1 MLGSKKYI
9 YLFIATVLQL
19 SIVGQNIDSL
29 KLALKNA
36 KDDTTR
42 CVLLHELSNNAGE
55 DEWPKFNDELYN
67 FTESKLRSKSIS
79 KYEYKFYN
87 RYLAISLSNY
97 GFLASVKG
105 DIAEALNFFNKS
117 LKIQEEIGD
126 DRGIALSVNN
136 LGFIYQKQ
144 GDIPKALEYYHKSLK
159 IHEGIGE
166 REGIS
171 SSLNNIAFIYD
182 DLGELEKSLE
192 FYNRCLKMDEE
203 SGDKKN
209 VARTLNNMG
218 SVFKK
223 QGNLSKALQYYEE
236 SLKIQQEVNDK
247 QGIARS
253 LNNIGNVYDV
263 RGELGK
269 ATEYYT
275 NSLKILEEVD
285 DKLGIARAL
294 SNLGNIALYQKNY
307 EKALEYSDKVM
318 NLGKMMGFPEF
329 IRDAAKTK
337 WRIYKTTNNSPLALK
352 NYELFILMRDS
363 LNNIEA
369 QKAAIKQQTKYDYEK
384 QKAIEDE
391 KHASELKFQDE
402 KSQAEKKKQNIITLA
417 ISVVLL
423 LVAIFSILLFNRFK
437 TTQKQK
443 TVIEEQK
450 QLIEEKHKEITDS
463 IKYAKRI
470 QKAHL
475 PSENY
480 IRKNLNRNKNDS

>member
-1 MLGSKKYI
+1 MGVV
-9 YLFIATVLQL
+9 A
-19 SIVGQNIDSL
+19 QNIDSI
-29 KLALKNA
+29 KLVLKNA
-36 KDDTTR
+36 KEDTTK
-42 CVLLHELSNNAGE
+42 CSLLHVLSNVTGE
-55 DEWPKFNDELYN
+55 DEWPKFNDELHN
-67 FTESKLRSKSIS
+67 FAKSKLRSKTIS
-79 KYEYKFYN
+79 KGEYKFYSK
-87 RYLAISLSNY
+87 YLAISLSNY

-105 DIAEALNFFNKS
+105 SIGEALSFFNKS

-126 DRGIALSVNN
+126 DQGIALSVNN

-144 GDIPKALEYYHKSLK
+144 GDIRKALEYYHQSLK
-159 IHEGIGE
+159 IHERIGE
-166 REGIS
+166 KEGIS

-182 DLGELEKSLE
+182 EQGELEKALE
-192 FYNRCLKMDEE
+192 FYNKCLTIDEK

-209 VARTLNNMG
+209 IARTLNNMG
-218 SVFKK
+218 GVFKK
-223 QGNLSKALQYYEE
+223 QGNLSKALQYYEK
-236 SLKIQQEVNDK
+236 SLKIQQEVDDK

-253 LNNIGNVYDV
+253 LNNIGHVYDV
-263 RGELGK
+263 RGELLK
-269 ATEYYT
+269 ATEYYIS
-275 NSLKILEEVD
+275 SLKILEELD

-294 SNLGNIALYQKNY
+294 SNLGNIALDQKNY
-307 EKALEYSDKVM
+307 EKALEYSDKAM

-329 IRDAAKTK
+329 IRDAANTK
-337 WRIYKTTNNSPLALK
+337 WKIYKATNNSGLALK

-363 LNNIEA
+363 LNNIET

-384 QKAIEDE
+384 QRAIEDE

-417 ISVVLL
+417 VSVVLL
-423 LVAIFSILLFNRFK
+423 LVAIFSVLLFNRFK

-443 TVIEEQK
+443 GVIEEQK
-450 QLIEEKHKEITDS
+450 HLIEEKHKEITDS

-480 IRKNLNRNKNDS
+480 IRKNLNRN